1 MISHKSDELNLDYL
15 KSVFSYLYG
24 ALVEN
29 VKFDK
34 NIMDFCVSETWHFLF
49 PLFNLDFNKNT
60 KSESRKYIIESLKAP
75 EHELVFKGEIGEVIF
90 INLMK
95 GLEKEGESVQDLL
108 TLLSKIIGIDENE
121 VVDYLV
127 VEEDFS
133 NDINSVY
140 LELKKHFTLQSI
152 ENLRRILNND
162 ENKFL
167 DRINYLLG
175 HSDSTWFNFTKK
187 MDVLKVIRKYTDLEE
202 EFDKSIKPQVFEIL
216 SENFNHLNVLFEKE
230 KFNDHP
236 LYDSFKK
243 LLDVPVKYSFT
254 RFKTIVK
261 EISESLGKKVQ
272 FRLVGDQGSLNR
284 DRLSLLQ
291 DALVHLVRNSLDHG
305 IESPDKRVKAG
316 KNETGTIEIKCFSD
330 HNQILEVSIR
340 DDGKGIDPDYI
351 AGKSMLMGRITED
364 QMNAMTRDEKINL
377 IFQPNFTTKEKVS
390 EISGR
395 GVGMEVVKK
404 NLETIGSTFHINSE
418 EGIGT
423 EFIIKI
429 DIRS

>member
-1 MISHKSDELNLDYL
+1 
-15 KSVFSYLYG
+15 
-24 ALVEN
+24 
-29 VKFDK
+29 
-34 NIMDFCVSETWHFLF
+34 
-49 PLFNLDFNKNT
+49 
-60 KSESRKYIIESLKAP
+60 
-75 EHELVFKGEIGEVIF
+75 
-90 INLMK
+90 
-95 GLEKEGESVQDLL
+95 
-108 TLLSKIIGIDENE
+108 
-121 VVDYLV
+121 
-127 VEEDFS
+127 
-133 NDINSVY
+133 
-140 LELKKHFTLQSI
+140 
-152 ENLRRILNND
+152 
-162 ENKFL
+162 
-167 DRINYLLG
+167 
-175 HSDSTWFNFTKK
+175 
-187 MDVLKVIRKYTDLEE
+187 
-202 EFDKSIKPQVFEIL
+202 
-216 SENFNHLNVLFEKE
+216 
-230 KFNDHP
+230 
-236 LYDSFKK
+236 
-243 LLDVPVKYSFT
+243 
-254 RFKTIVK
+254 
-261 EISESLGKKVQ
+261 
-272 FRLVGDQGSLNR
+272 
-284 DRLSLLQ
+284 LSLLQ